1 MSKKLVPK
9 HMDVEKIMKEI
20 RKNISQKERRR
31 DLESITSLGKTENN
45 EYKIF
50 SHRKLSGPFL
60 IAGRRLVHEEVKRYV
75 DPVFHKQNEFNL
87 ATTRILT
94 ELSTEMYKIKKQL
107 DRER

>member
-1 MSKKLVPK
+1 MSKKLAPK
-9 HMDVEKIMKEI
+9 HIDVEKIMKEI
-20 RKNISQKERRR
+20 RKNISQKERRL
-31 DLESITSLGKTENN
+31 DLEYINSVGKTENN
-45 EYKIF
+45 EYTIS

-60 IAGRRLVHEEVKRYV
+60 IAGRQLVHGEVKRYV
-75 DPVFHKQNEFNL
+75 DPIFHKQNEFNL